1 MNKNTT
7 ASTEAPAEPQDT
19 VNDNP
24 AGEQALPLDRTEAAL
39 KLVKSYVPWSAG
51 AGIIPV
57 PGVDLTAL
65 IAVQLR
71 MLAKLASLY
80 NVPFRDQAA
89 KSIVGSLLGTAASGG
104 LAGGVASTFKAVPV
118 IGTLVGALVLPA
130 LGAAATYAVGKVF
143 ITHFESGG
151 TFLDLDPAKV
161 QEHFRKEFEQARAE
175 ASADTKA

>member
-7 ASTEAPAEPQDT
+7 ASAEAPAEPQDT
-19 VNDNP
+19 DIPTGN
-24 AGEQALPLDRTEAAL
+24 EALPMDRTEAAL
-39 KLVKSYVPWSAG
+39 KLVKSYMPWSAG

-57 PGVDLTAL
+57 PGIDLTAL
-65 IAVQLR
+65 VAVQLR
-71 MLAKLASLY
+71 MLAKLAELY

-89 KSIVGSLLGTAASGG
+89 KSVLGSLLGAVASGG

-161 QEHFRKEFEQARAE
+161 QEHFRKEFEQARAD

>member
-1 MNKNTT
+1 MNKNAT
-7 ASTEAPAEPQDT
+7 ASTEAPAAPLDT
-19 VNDNP
+19 DTP
-24 AGEQALPLDRTEAAL
+24 ACDETQPVDRTEAAL

-57 PGVDLTAL
+57 PGLDLTAL

-71 MLAKLASLY
+71 MLAKLAELY
-80 NVPFRDQAA
+80 DVPFRDQAA
-89 KSIVGSLLGTAASGG
+89 KSVVGSLLGAVASGG

-130 LGAAATYAVGKVF
+130 LGAAATFAVGKVF

-161 QEHFRKEFEQARAE
+161 QEHFRKEFEQARAG

>member
-1 MNKNTT
+1 MNKNAT
-7 ASTEAPAEPQDT
+7 ASAEAPAEPQDT
-19 VNDNP
+19 DTL
-24 AGEQALPLDRTEAAL
+24 ACEEALPMDRTEAAL

-57 PGVDLTAL
+57 PGVDLAAL
-65 IAVQLR
+65 IGVQLR
-71 MLAKLASLY
+71 MLTKLAALY
-80 NVPFRDQAA
+80 EVPFREQAA
-89 KSIVGSLLGTAASGG
+89 KSIVGSLLGAVASGG

-161 QEHFRKEFEQARAE
+161 QEHFRKEFEQARANV
-175 ASADTKA
+175 SADTKA

>member
-7 ASTEAPAEPQDT
+7 ASAETPVEPQDT
-19 VNDNP
+19 ETP
-24 AGEQALPLDRTEAAL
+24 ARDEALPMDRTEAAL

-57 PGVDLTAL
+57 PGIDLTAL

-71 MLAKLASLY
+71 MLAKLAELY

-89 KSIVGSLLGTAASGG
+89 KSIVGSLLGAVASGG
-104 LAGGVASTFKAVPV
+104 LAGGVASTFKAVPI

-161 QEHFRKEFEQARAE
+161 QAHFRKEFEQARANE
-175 ASADTKA
+175 PADTKA